1 MIRRPPRST
10 RTDTLFPYT
19 TLFRSGRV
27 LQQAGHHLG
36 GVDLV
41 HSEGLQQAE
50 RLPFGG
56 AVKGR
61 GDQVEAAALGGTYL
75 VQQFLVRAERRV
87 LDGAGGTLLA
97 AVEARLRHVGCP
109 VHDQQT
115 AGETGEEELRER
127 VGMYV

>member
-19 TLFRSGRV
+19 TLFRSG
-27 LQQAGHHLG
+27 
-36 GVDLV
+36 VDLV
-41 HSEGLQQAE
+41 HIEGLQQAE

-61 GDQVEAAALGGTYL
+61 GDQVEAAALGGTHL

-87 LDGAGGTLLA
+87 LDGDAGLLLE
-97 AVEARLRHVGCP
+97 AVEERLRPVVRP
-109 VHDQQT
+109 VHDQPL
-115 AGETGEEELRER
+115 AGGEKGKASGGGKGGQE
-127 VGMYV
+127 G